1 MSPSTELH
9 AVVRGE
15 RRTSQSLRHASVPE
29 SHNLCAIALTIDR
42 DAIEPRCSAA
52 AELPSTTATAAPDA
66 HRRRRSNT
74 TLDCDRCCTGST
86 HQPQHRRVSIC
97 AAFADSTPNVA
108 HATASG
114 HLHPIKS
121 MTQSAAAPGFD
132 FTISVSVRYEMT
144 CSA

>member
-1 MSPSTELH
+1 MSPWTELH
-9 AVVRGE
+9 AAVHGE

-42 DAIEPRCSAA
+42 YSTRCSAA

-97 AAFADSTPNVA
+97 AAFADSTPNIA

-114 HLHPIKS
+114 HLHSIES